1 MSTWERLQQAFL
13 ADHQAMLRG
22 FQDLIAALARE
33 DWEAA
38 VRAASRL
45 DTVAGPHIEFEEK
58 YLYPQV
64 GRSRGDTYLSRL
76 YDDHEEVAG
85 ALTEILDVL
94 ADPNE
99 KTPSRA
105 TVARWMATLRGGI
118 DHASAC
124 GTLLGELKGLPEE
137 RQREFLDGL
146 TRLRDQA
153 ARWTELAF
161 HVDTH
166 AATT

>member
-1 MSTWERLQQAFL
+1 MTTWERLQQAFL

-22 FQDLIAALARE
+22 FQDLIGALSRE
-33 DWEAA
+33 DWDAA
-38 VRAASRL
+38 GRAAAGL
-45 DTVAGPHIEFEEK
+45 DTTAGPHIEFEEK

-85 ALTEILDVL
+85 ALMEILQVL
-94 ADPNE
+94 GDCNQT
-99 KTPSRA
+99 TPSRT
-105 TVARWMATLRGGI
+105 TVGRWLATLRSGI

-124 GTLLGELKGLPEE
+124 GTLLGELNGLPEE

-153 ARWTELAF
+153 T
-161 HVDTH
+161 
-166 AATT
+166 